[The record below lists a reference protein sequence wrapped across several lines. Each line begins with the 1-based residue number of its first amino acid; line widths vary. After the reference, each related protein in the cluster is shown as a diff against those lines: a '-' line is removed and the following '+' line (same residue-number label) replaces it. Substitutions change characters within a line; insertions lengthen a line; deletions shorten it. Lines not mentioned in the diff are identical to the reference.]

1 MRSSR
6 TRISRTLV
14 PWRHLSW
21 LEGCCV
27 DGVGGKGCAVW
38 GEVVIIANSGIGIA
52 TVVLELAAVNAG
64 SVILVSSVPAVV
76 GVVIVQGASAS
87 RFQCFWIV
95 CSATVPAAPS
105 LSSPP

>member
-14 PWRHLSW
+14 PWWHLSW

-27 DGVGGKGCAVW
+27 DSAGGKGCAVW
-38 GEVVIIANSGIGIA
+38 GEVVIIANSSIGIA

-76 GVVIVQGASAS
+76 GIVIVQGASAS

-95 CSATVPAAPS
+95 CGATVPAAPS